1 MKKILVNIYPWQ
13 KRVAVIQNNR
23 LQNIY
28 FESTSSD
35 RLEGAFFKGRIA
47 SILPG
52 IQTAFV
58 DIKQERAGFLHI
70 SEVDHELAFARM
82 GTEIE
87 EEKTEEAPKRPPMD
101 MGKIF
106 KEGEQILVQVSRE
119 PIHEK
124 GAKLTTCF
132 TLPGRFIVLMPNVPR
147 IGISKKIESRE
158 ERLRLKELLT
168 KLLPKGMGAIIRTSC
183 QDKNERVIERD
194 LAFLVHTWRSILKK
208 YAKAKPGEKI
218 HDDLD
223 LVLQVVRDHLDDDV
237 EEVIIDDKTTQSRIY
252 RFVKSIAPEFAN
264 KILLYNQDAA
274 LFDYYDVEHQI
285 NTALEKKVQLKSGG
299 TLIIESTE
307 AMTVVDVNTGRFIG
321 KKNLED
327 TLLKTNLEAAEEI
340 ARQLRLRNIGGL
352 IVIDFIDLSEPQN
365 RQTLFKAFEKNLK
378 ELDKHQSVVL
388 RISEFGLVQMTRKR
402 TGKTLLQQL
411 TTACPNCHGTGFVK
425 SLRSECNT
433 LLRTLH
439 EALRNKTL
447 QAKVQ
452 VSLNPILFDYLT
464 TVEYNALLELEKMYH
479 CTITAEQDENL
490 QVHEYRIKQIK

>member
-13 KRVAVIQNNR
+13 KRVAVIQHNR

-28 FESTSSD
+28 FESTATD
-35 RLEGAFFKGRIA
+35 RLEGTFFKGRIA
-47 SILPG
+47 SVLPG

-82 GTEIE
+82 GNDLE
-87 EEKTEEAPKRPPMD
+87 EEQEEQQKTRPPMD

-106 KEGEQILVQVSRE
+106 KEGEQILVQVGRE
-119 PIHEK
+119 PIYEK

-158 ERLRLKELLT
+158 ERQRLRELLT
-168 KLLPKGMGAIIRTSC
+168 TLLPKGMGAIIRTSC
-183 QDKNERVIERD
+183 QDKTERVIKRD
-194 LAFLVHTWRSILKK
+194 LAFLVHTWRAILKK
-208 YAKAKPGEKI
+208 YAKAKPGEKV

-237 EEVIIDDKTTQSRIY
+237 EQVIVDDKATHPRIY
-252 RFVKSIAPEFAN
+252 RFVKNIAPELAN

-299 TLIIESTE
+299 SLIIESTE
-307 AMTVVDVNTGRFIG
+307 AMTVVDVNTGKFIG
-321 KKNLED
+321 KKTLED

-365 RQTLFKAFEKNLK
+365 RQILFKTFEKNLK

-411 TTACPNCHGTGFVK
+411 TTNCLTCHGSGFIK
-425 SLRSECNT
+425 SLRSECYT

-447 QAKVQ
+447 QNKIQ
-452 VSLNPILFDYLT
+452 VAMNPALFDYLT
-464 TVEYNALLELEKMYH
+464 TVEYNALLELEKTYN
-479 CTITAEQDENL
+479 CTVTAERDDDL
-490 QVHEYRIKQIK
+490 LIHEYRIKQVK